1 MVGVFLGVTV
11 GTSLLTNAARDG
23 AGDSLV
29 EYALAN
35 PERASAEL
43 NTVVKFARRYPA
55 LFGDVYAVF
64 YATDTEE
71 GRRAGAALKE
81 ALCEVLKREVK
92 MAVCSAELKVVP
104 GLGVDFHE
112 GLLQLARAVGNDVKK
127 ARREGRLTYVV
138 ATGGFKPEFTFAVI
152 AAYLAGAHGAVYI
165 HETFRGGGAP
175 HATPPAQTSPSQICK
190 RRGRRTRRRPQPPHG
205 RPPPRRDQT
214 AEKDGG
220 GIHPPRPPHDAF
232 RTPGPVTSTRQTH
245 HKTNPQQSTKTHK
258 KAHHM
263 RAIELSSMRSN
274 LSTY

>member
-23 AGDSLV
+23 AGDRLV
-29 EYALAN
+29 EYAMAN

-92 MAVCSAELKVVP
+92 TAVCSAELKVVP

-138 ATGGFKPEFTFAVI
+138 ATGGFKPESTFAVI

-165 HETFRGGGAP
+165 HETFKDAVELPMLPLQLREVLARFARGEADEHDVAHHLGMDIHHLEG
-175 HATPPAQTSPSQICK
+175 IK
-190 RRGRRTRRRPQPPHG
+190 LLRK
-205 RPPPRRDQT
+205 T
-214 AEKDGG
+214 AEGYTLNNLLT
-220 GIHPPRPPHDAF
+220 ALL
-232 RTPGPVTSTRQTH
+232 
-245 HKTNPQQSTKTHK
+245 
-258 KAHHM
+258 
-263 RAIELSSMRSN
+263 ELQVQ
-274 LSTY
+274 

>member
-23 AGDSLV
+23 VSGDRLV

-71 GRRAGAALKE
+71 GRRAGAALRE
-81 ALCEVLKREVK
+81 ALCEVLRREVK
-92 MAVCSAELKVVP
+92 TAECSAELKVVP

-112 GLLQLARAVGNDVKK
+112 GLLQLARAVGGDVRK
-127 ARREGRLTYVV
+127 ARGEGRLTYVV
-138 ATGGFKPEFTFAVI
+138 ATGGYKPESTFAVI

-165 HETFRGGGAP
+165 HETFKEVVELPMLPIQLREVLARFARGEADEHDVAHHLGMDIHHLEG
-175 HATPPAQTSPSQICK
+175 IK
-190 RRGRRTRRRPQPPHG
+190 LLKK
-205 RPPPRRDQT
+205 T
-214 AEKDGG
+214 AEGYAL
-220 GIHPPRPPHDAF
+220 HDLLTALL
-232 RTPGPVTSTRQTH
+232 
-245 HKTNPQQSTKTHK
+245 
-258 KAHHM
+258 
-263 RAIELSSMRSN
+263 ELQDQ
-274 LSTY
+274 

>member
-23 AGDSLV
+23 AGDRLV

-71 GRRAGAALKE
+71 GTRAGVALRE

-92 MAVCSAELKVVP
+92 TAGCSAELKVVP

-112 GLLQLARAVGNDVKK
+112 GLLQLARAVGNDVRR
-127 ARREGRLTYVV
+127 ARGEGRLTYVV
-138 ATGGFKPEFTFAVI
+138 ATGGFKPESTFAVI

-165 HETFRGGGAP
+165 HETFKEVVELPMLPLQLRQVLARFARGEADEHDIAHHLGMDIHHLEG
-175 HATPPAQTSPSQICK
+175 IRLLK
-190 RRGRRTRRRPQPPHG
+190 K
-205 RPPPRRDQT
+205 T
-214 AEKDGG
+214 AEGYTLNNLLT
-220 GIHPPRPPHDAF
+220 ALL
-232 RTPGPVTSTRQTH
+232 
-245 HKTNPQQSTKTHK
+245 
-258 KAHHM
+258 
-263 RAIELSSMRSN
+263 ELQGQ
-274 LSTY
+274 